1 LGDLRGVRRIGAA
14 QPVDALPPAVEV
26 VEAVVL
32 LVDDHDA
39 LDGVEPLAV
48 MVVVTRAVAGAVRG
62 CDGRCGQRQSG
73 RGAQTQRA
81 PVGESHADPSRVDG
95 AV

>member
-1 LGDLRGVRRIGAA
+1 
-14 QPVDALPPAVEV
+14 
-26 VEAVVL
+26 
-32 LVDDHDA
+32 
-39 LDGVEPLAV
+39 
-48 MVVVTRAVAGAVRG
+48 VRG